1 MSHEVTIRI
10 AKQEEIHWVNE
21 QYQRISFKLSN
32 PEHDL
37 IAIAVIDGQKVGVGR
52 VQTLSDKDAE
62 LGGMYVNPDFRG
74 VGIAAK
80 LASFLV
86 ENANNFQR
94 VYCLPFSHLAEFY
107 EKLGF
112 ARVKEQSTAP
122 DLILSKHHWCNEIY
136 DHETLLFVKNNPLTV
151 TQS

>member
-1 MSHEVTIRI
+1 MSHKVTIRI

-21 QYQRISFKLSN
+21 QYQRIGFKLSN
-32 PEHDL
+32 PEQDL

-52 VQTLSDKDAE
+52 VQTISDKDAE

-74 VGIAAK
+74 AGIAAK
-80 LASFLV
+80 LVSFLV
-86 ENANNFQR
+86 ESASHFQC

-107 EKLGF
+107 EKFGF
-112 ARVKEQSTAP
+112 AHVKDRNTAP

-136 DHETLLFVKNNPLTV
+136 DHDTLLFVKHNSLTV
-151 TQS
+151 T